1 MATPNPPQDPR
12 IQNMNARMM
21 LLNTGIAMTKK
32 LQPVIANM
40 GENIQIPLQRMGI
53 MTGVT
58 LLFTCSP
65 TWGAANVNAPDAAEV
80 SLCAPFNLAK
90 TVEYQDFAGVKRTRT
105 AGYQLWAAQA
115 LKAATMSGSANTKR
129 DFVVPQD
136 SNILNDG
143 VAGGAGTP
151 IVFSLYVP
159 MAYDPSS
166 DLTGAVLTQT
176 NVGEHFINVQLP
188 TSLVG
193 ADPWVFPFSG
203 GTPDVG
209 TDAVTVE
216 AFQHYIQPQMMSAAT
231 LPMIDLSTIYG
242 FEGAYQTTAN
252 IAAGQDTFINYP
264 NNRSILGTLITYE
277 NGGDFTPDQ
286 TDIRDITLLVNSN
299 TNFRELTPR
308 LLRGQM
314 RDMLGADLASSTYYI
329 ASRRQPILT
338 QLYANV
344 QAKMGV
350 LTADAGVTQ
359 FITQYEVQ
367 YPSGSPLPGITG

>member
-1 MATPNPPQDPR
+1 MAPQQQVVDPYQ
-12 IQNMNARMM
+12 QNMFARSM
-21 LLNTGIAMTKK
+21 LLNTGISMTKRI
-32 LQPVIANM
+32 QPVTGAM
-40 GENIQIPLQRMGI
+40 GSNLQIQLQRMGI

-58 LLFTCSP
+58 LQFTCSP
-65 TWGAANVNAPDAAEV
+65 TWGAANVNAPIAADV

-105 AGYQLWAAQA
+105 NGFQLWAGQA
-115 LKAATMSGSANTKR
+115 LKNADMSGSSNTKR
-129 DFVVPQD
+129 DFVVSQD

-151 IVFSLYVP
+151 IVFSIYVP
-159 MAYDPSS
+159 MAYDPAS

-188 TSLVG
+188 SSLVG
-193 ADPWVFPFSG
+193 SDPWAFPFSD

-209 TDAVTVE
+209 TDNVTVE
-216 AFQHYIQPQMMSAAT
+216 AFQHYIQPQQMNAGS
-231 LPMIDLSTIYG
+231 LPLIDLSTIYG
-242 FEGAYQTTAN
+242 FEGAYQTVAN
-252 IAAGQDTFINYP
+252 IASGQPTYINYP
-264 NNRSILGTLITYE
+264 NNRSILGALITYE
-277 NGGDFTPDQ
+277 NNSIFTPNS
-286 TDIRDITLLVNSN
+286 TDISAITLLANSN

-308 LLRGQM
+308 MLREQM
-314 RDMLGADLASSTYYI
+314 RNILGADLPSNTFYL

-344 QAKMGV
+344 QAKMDV
-350 LTADAGVTQ
+350 ITANAGVTQ